1 VQRIPSNQLD
11 LSNYLRNGDAI
22 IIGQAAAEPQT
33 LTQALVAQRHQ
44 LGPLKL
50 FLGVGLTNTFLS
62 EHRDTFTLTG
72 FGASVTHRS
81 LIESGGMEII
91 SSHFSALPELIRNDT
106 LACDVVM
113 LQVSLP
119 NAQGQYSYSLSNDY
133 LQAAISKARVVIA
146 EINHLAPQTPC
157 DCPLNES
164 DIHFA
169 IESQHPLIEVPP
181 APHSAVA
188 QKIAIHIAKLIADRA
203 TLQMGIGAVPEALLL
218 QLKTHQ
224 GLGIHSGM
232 LNDNFVDLVTCGA
245 ITNAY
250 KEIDPGVSIAG
261 VLIGTQKLYAFANQN
276 PALRLCNSD
285 YTHSQ
290 STLAQLKRFYSI
302 NSALEVDLTGQVN
315 SETLG
320 RQYIGN
326 VGGQV
331 DFVRASANSQGG
343 YSIIAL
349 PSTTQKGKNSRIVYR
364 LTGPVTTARTD
375 VDIVVTEHGYARL
388 KGKTLEQRVKS
399 MITIAEP
406 AHQESLMKQVYE
418 NGIY

>member
-1 VQRIPSNQLD
+1 MQLIPSHQLK
-11 LSNYLRNGDAI
+11 LSKYLRKGDAI

-44 LGPLKL
+44 LEPLKL
-50 FLGVGLTNTFLS
+50 FLGVGLTNIFLP
-62 EHRDTFTLTG
+62 EHRDTFAVTG
-72 FGASVTHRS
+72 FGASLTYRS

-113 LQVSLP
+113 LQVSP
-119 NAQGQYSYSLSNDY
+119 PDAQGQYSYSLSNDY
-133 LQAAISKARVVIA
+133 LQAAILKARVVIA

-157 DCPLNES
+157 DFPLHES
-164 DIHFA
+164 DIDFA
-169 IESQHPLIEVPP
+169 IESHHALIEVPP
-181 APHSAVA
+181 TPYSVLTE
-188 QKIAIHIAKLIADRA
+188 KIATHIATLIPDRA
-203 TLQMGIGAVPEALLL
+203 TLQMGIGAVPEALLSQL
-218 QLKTHQ
+218 QTHR

-232 LNDNFVDLVTCGA
+232 LNESFVDLVTSGA

-250 KEIDPGVSIAG
+250 KEIDPGISIAG
-261 VLIGTQKLYAFANQN
+261 VLIGTQKLYTFAHQN
-276 PALRLCNSD
+276 PALRLCNTD

-290 STLAQLKRFYSI
+290 STLAKLKRFFSI

-320 RQYIGN
+320 RKYVGN

-343 YSIIAL
+343 YSIIAF
-349 PSTTQKGKNSRIVYR
+349 PSTSNKGKNSRIVYR

-375 VDIVVTEHGYARL
+375 VVIVVTEHGCAHL
-388 KGKTLEQRVKS
+388 KGKTLEQRVLQ
-399 MITIAEP
+399 MIAIAEP
-406 AHQESLMKQVYE
+406 AHQELLMKQVHE